1 MRESQANDIALER
14 RRIVQCWRKASFP
27 ASPIPTGVTER
38 RDPLD
43 GIRGVIF
50 DLYGTLFVSAAG
62 DIGHAGT
69 DGADDEDRFRN
80 VLRQYRLPLVSDA
93 TDYSGVA
100 VWRDCIHRAHAAA
113 HARGIAHPEIDIR
126 DICRETISIMQH
138 DGALKNET
146 IDAATIESMALDYE
160 AAVNPVWPMP
170 EVRSVLS
177 ALNKRGLLMGIVS
190 NAQFFTP
197 FLFDALIGQSTQR
210 LGFKPELCVWSYRLG
225 EAKPSVR
232 LFECLL
238 ANAATHGIRRPAELL
253 YVGNDM
259 LNDVYTARQAGLRT
273 ALFAGD
279 RRSLRMRRDDA
290 RCRGL
295 QPDAI
300 LANLAAIPD
309 WLAQQGQGQ
318 ASA

>member
-1 MRESQANDIALER
+1 MRESQTNDIALER

-27 ASPIPTGVTER
+27 ASPLPTGVTER
-38 RDPLD
+38 CDPLN
-43 GIRGVIF
+43 GIRGVVF

-62 DIGHAGT
+62 DIGHAGA
-69 DGADDEDRFRN
+69 DGTDDENRFRN
-80 VLRQYRLPLVSDA
+80 VLSQYRLPLASGA
-93 TDYSGVA
+93 ADYSGVA
-100 VWRDCIHRAHAAA
+100 VWRDCIHRAHTAA
-113 HARGIAHPEIDIR
+113 HARGIAYPEIDIR
-126 DICRETISIMQH
+126 DIWRETISIMQH
-138 DGALKNET
+138 DGVLKDKT
-146 IDAATIESMALDYE
+146 VDAAMIESMALAYE

-170 EVRSVLS
+170 DVGSVLA

-197 FLFDALIGQSTQR
+197 FLFDALIGQSAQR

-238 ANAATHGIRRPAELL
+238 ANAAAHGIRQPAELL

-259 LNDVYTARQAGLRT
+259 LNDVYTARQSGLRT

-279 RRSLRMRRDDA
+279 RRSLRLRHDDA
-290 RCRGL
+290 RCRSL
-295 QPDAI
+295 RPDAI
-300 LANLAAIPD
+300 LGNLAAIPD
-309 WLAQQGQGQ
+309 WLAPQG
-318 ASA
+318 